1 MKELNNLFN
10 DKENTRIQLNEL
22 IQNMRNNYR
31 NTNNQN
37 LTVKN

>member
-31 NTNNQN
+31 NTNN
-37 LTVKN
+37 